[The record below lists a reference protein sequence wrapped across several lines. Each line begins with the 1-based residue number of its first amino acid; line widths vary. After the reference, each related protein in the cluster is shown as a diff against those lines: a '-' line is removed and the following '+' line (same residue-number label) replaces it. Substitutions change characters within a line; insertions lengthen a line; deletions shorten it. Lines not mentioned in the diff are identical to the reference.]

1 MRNRLILSLAF
12 ATLGATVATGVGN
25 GPDYVKWAQA
35 KALAAETGK
44 PICVFTLVGDKGG

>member
-1 MRNRLILSLAF
+1 MSRLAMSLVF
-12 ATLGATVATGVGN
+12 ATLGASMAAGVGN

-44 PICVFTLVGDKGG
+44 PICVFTLVGPKGG